1 MYANTVERPLQ
12 VKELIEDMKGAMRVK
27 GEQNR
32 NSRLTQRKANKTFNH
47 M

>member
-12 VKELIEDMKGAMRVK
+12 VKELIEDTKGAMRVK

-32 NSRLTQRKANKTFNH
+32 NSRLTQRKAKKT
-47 M
+47 

>member
-12 VKELIEDMKGAMRVK
+12 VKELIEDMKEAMRVK

-32 NSRLTQRKANKTFNH
+32 NSRLTKRKAKKT
-47 M
+47 

>member
-12 VKELIEDMKGAMRVK
+12 VKELIEDMKEAMRVK

-32 NSRLTQRKANKTFNH
+32 NSRLMQRKSKEDI
-47 M
+47 

>member
-32 NSRLTQRKANKTFNH
+32 NSRLTQKKSIEDI
-47 M
+47 